1 MKMFWQLGFS
11 KLERLHFGISH
22 FFPSGLGRKKNQ
34 QVFSVFWVVFLGNNV
49 TKEEFQRPIFRG
61 KKMRKIGGK
70 NHFLESTEAKET
82 AHCPRRG
89 LKGLSCE
96 NKENM
101 ALN

>member
-61 KKMRKIGGK
+61 KKCEKSGEKIIFWSQPRLRKRPIAQ
-70 NHFLESTEAKET
+70 EEA
-82 AHCPRRG
+82 
-89 LKGLSCE
+89 
-96 NKENM
+96 
-101 ALN
+101 